1 MDNEIL
7 KVPKIL
13 QAVSLWVHPE
23 GRVTG
28 SIYLREQ
35 SPDHAGSETPLEML
49 NLGVSFFVFRR
60 DQPDE
65 LRFYNIKS
73 VIRVEYADETPAKP
87 GNITQIECH
96 LQMMDGSYIKGMIRE
111 SLAPDRAR
119 LLDYLN
125 RSGEAFIKLHLD
137 DGLVYLI
144 NKSYII
150 NVHVAGIDGAG
161 SEG

>member
-1 MDNEIL
+1 MDNDIL

-13 QAVSLWVHPE
+13 RSVSLWVHPE

-28 SIYLREQ
+28 SIYLREH
-35 SPDHAGSETPLEML
+35 SPDHAGSETPQEML
-49 NLGVSFFVFRR
+49 NQGDTFFVFRR
-60 DQPDE
+60 EHPDE
-65 LRFYNIKS
+65 LRFYNVRS
-73 VIRVEYADETPAKP
+73 VIRVEYEEDGAGRP
-87 GNITQIECH
+87 GKVTQLECH
-96 LQMMDGSYIKGMIRE
+96 LQMMDGSFIKGQIRE

-125 RSGEAFIKLHLD
+125 RGRDVFIKIHLD
-137 DGLVYLI
+137 DQRVYLI

-150 NVHVAGIDGAG
+150 NVHIPG